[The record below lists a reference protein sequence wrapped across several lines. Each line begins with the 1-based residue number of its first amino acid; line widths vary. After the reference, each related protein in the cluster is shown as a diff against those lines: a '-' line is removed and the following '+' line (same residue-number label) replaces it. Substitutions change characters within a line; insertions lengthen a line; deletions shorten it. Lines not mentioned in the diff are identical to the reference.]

1 MAEGHRYPHH
11 YPLSTLWMETELAR
25 ERVNLRIATESSLMR
40 TVIASVLS
48 TDNSG
53 VENLKTELRKLTHG

>member
-25 ERVNLRIATESSLMR
+25 ERVNLRLSTESTLMR
-40 TVIASVLS
+40 AVIVSVLS

-53 VENLKTELRKLTHG
+53 VENLKNELRKLANG